1 MSVLTKFYVLTLSL
15 AATVVARTPA
25 TAANLGLFQVD
36 GHSVTGEGDRNIL
49 FGTFNADF
57 TEIDLTSTT
66 LLPNGTYIDRRYDDD
81 PNTPFAGAGG
91 AIGRYSDRDTGNRN
105 TLQIFNYGNN
115 RFPNVLRFVKDNIDT
130 ELANL
135 NLGEV
140 LTVTGNEI
148 VLGGVEPER
157 STVPTNMSITAVPE
171 GGELLGFVGAGAML
185 LGGAFI
191 KQRKK
196 AAIKA

>member
-1 MSVLTKFYVLTLSL
+1 M
-15 AATVVARTPA
+15 
-25 TAANLGLFQVD
+25 
-36 GHSVTGEGDRNIL
+36 
-49 FGTFNADF
+49 
-57 TEIDLTSTT
+57 
-66 LLPNGTYIDRRYDDD
+66 
-81 PNTPFAGAGG
+81 
-91 AIGRYSDRDTGNRN
+91 
-105 TLQIFNYGNN
+105 
-115 RFPNVLRFVKDNIDT
+115 
-130 ELANL
+130 
-135 NLGEV
+135 